1 MIQTILLLFIFN
13 LLLTYFSGT
22 DLGWWSLTLSG
33 GGFNSLKWLSVI
45 PVAVY
50 SNADVFKKTNN
61 PPTVG
66 CLYFFFGRML
76 QLPTQRSSQKV
87 SVLKKIK
94 ISQVYTD
101 GLI

>member
-50 SNADVFKKTNN
+50 SNADVLKKTIN
-61 PPTVG
+61 PA
-66 CLYFFFGRML
+66 YFYL
-76 QLPTQRSSQKV
+76 
-87 SVLKKIK
+87 
-94 ISQVYTD
+94 
-101 GLI
+101 